1 MKTAVDSYP
10 SRGECAPG
18 IQPRHDPVV
27 YAREDGETAPI
38 PRERVDAYARDGF
51 LILEE
56 LFTPEEVAGL
66 QAELLQ
72 LRNDPLLR
80 RRDEAV
86 TEPDSGALRSIFRVH
101 ELSALF
107 ARLVRDPRL
116 LRIAQYVLGDEVYV
130 HQSRLN
136 YKPGFR
142 GREFYWHS
150 DFETWHVEDGM
161 PRMRALSMSIALTDN
176 SQQNGPL
183 LLIPGSHRHY
193 VTCGGIT
200 PENHYRRSL
209 KKQEYGVPDDASL
222 AQLAQSGGIV
232 AAAVPAGSVIMF
244 DCNTMHGS
252 NSNITP
258 QPRSNVFFCYNAL
271 SNRLQ
276 APFCARAP
284 RPEFIAARQRVEPL
298 RETRETISSQ
308 E

>member
-1 MKTAVDSYP
+1 MSNAAVDHYP
-10 SRGECAPG
+10 SRGDCAAG
-18 IQPRHDPVV
+18 IHPRLDPVIHGSGPV
-27 YAREDGETAPI
+27 PAPLTDEKLQ
-38 PRERVDAYARDGF
+38 RYERDGF
-51 LILEE
+51 LVLEGLFQGDE
-56 LFTPEEVAGL
+56 LTAL
-66 QAELLQ
+66 QRELEQ
-72 LRNDPLLR
+72 LRGDPLLR
-80 RRDEAV
+80 RRDEAI

-101 ELSALF
+101 ELSTVF

-116 LRIAQYVLGDEVYV
+116 LRAAQHILGDEVYV

-161 PRMRALSMSIALTDN
+161 PRMRALSISIALTDN
-176 SQQNGPL
+176 GPQSGPL

-193 VTCGGIT
+193 VACSGRT
-200 PENHYRRSL
+200 PENHYQQSL

-222 AQLAQSGGIV
+222 AHLAEAGIE
-232 AAAVPAGSVIMF
+232 AAQVPAGSAILF

-258 QPRSNVFFCYNAL
+258 QPRSNVFFCYNAM
-271 SNRLQ
+271 SNRLR
-276 APFCARAP
+276 APYCERAP

-298 RETRETISSQ
+298 RKTE
-308 E
+308 